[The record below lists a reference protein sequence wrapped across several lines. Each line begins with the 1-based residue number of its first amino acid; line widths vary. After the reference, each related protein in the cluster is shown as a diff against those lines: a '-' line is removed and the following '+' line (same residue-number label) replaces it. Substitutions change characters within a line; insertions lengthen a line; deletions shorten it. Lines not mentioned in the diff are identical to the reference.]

1 LAVALLR
8 AIGAGLVKL
17 LRVFAYEWILA
28 LIYLIRQLCELIR
41 RWLMRHRLPE
51 RERKAADGACVPIPR
66 GRVSHPDPLIYSQ
79 TELLGLGLAV
89 TWDNPDV
96 QLFRAGAPV
105 SSWDLDP
112 ATEYEVVARVW
123 NKSPDAPV
131 VGLRVVF
138 FVLSFGIGG
147 HAEFIGVTSIPN
159 LGVKGGPNHPAHA
172 KITWTTPAVPG
183 HYCIEVLLD
192 PVDDQDYGNNLG
204 GENTLVGQAHS
215 PADFTFELRNDTRR
229 EQTYRF
235 EVDTYQIPEP
245 RPCDERQR
253 DPPPDD
259 RRADDGPIVPGGPT
273 RPVPPAHDRRNH
285 PVPAGWSVDIA
296 PATPTL
302 HAGES
307 IPVAVHVTPP
317 SGFAGRQALNV
328 NGFNDLGL
336 AGGVTLYVEAP

>member
-1 LAVALLR
+1 MTLLR
-8 AIGAGLVKL
+8 ALLAGLVKL
-17 LRVFAYEWILA
+17 LRVFAYEWLLA
-28 LIYLIRQLCELIR
+28 LIYLIKQLCAVIR
-41 RWLMRHRLPE
+41 RWLERHRLPE

-66 GRVSHPDPLIYSQ
+66 GAVSHPDPLIYSQ
-79 TELLGLGLAV
+79 TELLNQGLAV

-112 ATEYEVVARVW
+112 ATDYEVVAQVW

-131 VGLRVVF
+131 VGLRVMF

-172 KITWTTPAVPG
+172 SITWTTPAVAG
-183 HYCIEVLLD
+183 HYCIQVLLD

-229 EQTYRF
+229 AQTYRF
-235 EVDTYQIPEP
+235 EVDTYQVPEP
-245 RPCDERQR
+245 RPCGERPPE
-253 DPPPDD
+253 PPPDD
-259 RRADDGPIVPGGPT
+259 RPADDGPIVPGVFT

-285 PVPAGWSVDIA
+285 PVPAGWAVDIA

-302 HAGES
+302 HAGEAV
-307 IPVAVHVTPP
+307 PVAVHVTPP
-317 SGFAGRQALNV
+317 SGFAGRQAFNV